1 MSLESSVE
9 CAVEFRL
16 LGNCLGEFCLHT
28 GALVAREVT
37 APQLS
42 AQLLDVVVKLD
53 HRPLLS
59 F

>member
-28 GALVAREVT
+28 GALAAREVA
-37 APQLS
+37 APQLGP
-42 AQLLDVVVKLD
+42 QLLDVVVA
-53 HRPLLS
+53 
-59 F
+59 